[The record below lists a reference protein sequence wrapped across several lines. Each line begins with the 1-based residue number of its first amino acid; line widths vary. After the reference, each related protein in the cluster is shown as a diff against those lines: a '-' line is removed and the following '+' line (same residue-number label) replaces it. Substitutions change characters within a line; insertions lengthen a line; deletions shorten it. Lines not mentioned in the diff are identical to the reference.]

1 MQSIDVLGV
10 RHAYE
15 LTPPVG
21 SGPVLVFVHGW
32 LLSRRYWEPLVQV
45 LSPFFQCLTYD
56 LRGFGES
63 GNEDTLAVNPVDLRT
78 AIASSSRAVT
88 HQESA
93 LGQDEAF
100 VQSCLAKSAQTPYT
114 PAAYAQDLLLLL
126 KQLNISKV
134 WLVGHSL
141 GGSIALWAAGLA
153 PQIVEGTICLNSGG
167 GIYVKEAFERFRKA
181 GEQMI
186 GVRPSWLPFVPFLDL
201 IFSRIMVHQP
211 LSRQWGHQRVI
222 DFVAAHSKAARRS
235 LLDSTLPE
243 EVHLLPQVVAQL
255 RQPVYFLAG
264 QQDRVMELKYVYH
277 LASFHPAFQAG
288 EQNVIEIPQCGHM
301 GMLEQ
306 TEAIAATLR
315 QIIKSSSS
323 KTQAQSAVSAA
334 SFPIES
340 DGSSASESKY
350 K

>member
-1 MQSIDVLGV
+1 MQSTNILGV

-32 LLSRRYWEPLVQV
+32 LLSRRYWEPLVQT

-63 GNEDTLAVNPVDLRT
+63 GNEDTLVDDSVDLRT
-78 AIASSSRAVT
+78 AIA
-88 HQESA
+88 
-93 LGQDEAF
+93 LGQDESF
-100 VQSCLAKSAQTPYT
+100 VQSCLVKSVQTPYT
-114 PAAYAQDLLLLL
+114 PAAYGQDLVLLL
-126 KQLNISKV
+126 KQLNISKA

-153 PQIVEGTICLNSGG
+153 PQTIEGTICLNAGG

-186 GVRPSWLPFVPFLDL
+186 GIRPSWLPFVPFLDL
-201 IFSRIMVHQP
+201 AFSRIMVHYP
-211 LSRQWGHQRVI
+211 LSRQWGRQRVI
-222 DFVAAHSKAARRS
+222 DFVAAHAKTARRS

-255 RQPVYFLAG
+255 QQPLYFLAG

-277 LASFHPAFQAG
+277 LASFHRSFQAG
-288 EQNVIEIPQCGHM
+288 EQNVIEIPDCGHM

-306 TEAIAATLR
+306 PGAIAPALQ
-315 QIIKSSSS
+315 QIVKSSSL
-323 KTQAQSAVSAA
+323 KTQSPSAVPLG
-334 SFPIES
+334 SFPVEI
-340 DGSSASESKY
+340 DGSTVSETKY
-350 K
+350 R